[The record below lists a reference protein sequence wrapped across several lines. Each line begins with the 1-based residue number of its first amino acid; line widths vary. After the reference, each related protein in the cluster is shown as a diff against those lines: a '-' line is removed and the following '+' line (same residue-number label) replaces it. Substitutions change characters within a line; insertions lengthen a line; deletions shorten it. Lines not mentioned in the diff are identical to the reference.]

1 MEYHWSGTKSINT
14 KNKKKMKKFYL
25 ANGKEVQLGDT
36 IYKVEEINHPV
47 FGKGKVVEHILVTKE
62 VLPKLIE
69 AGVLTVKKGADKPVV
84 LPSNLGADDAEVSM
98 DLEFYVQKIA
108 DRLGWKIEK
117 VYNYLNS
124 VDTILPAAAFSMVL
138 REVAIELDKKYEDH
152 IEKSPE
158 IYVISMLD
166 GRITKANKAH
176 IKNYRNFAAFR
187 SIEDAKIACRIT
199 RDILKEMFKSGK

>member
-1 MEYHWSGTKSINT
+1 MEKI
-14 KNKKKMKKFYL
+14 YL
-25 ANGKEVQLGDT
+25 TNGKEVQIGDT
-36 IYKVEEINHPV
+36 LAKVSKVKDPF
-47 FGKGKVVEHILVTKE
+47 FGKSTIVQHIVVTKDILPELLKAGIVTTTKPAKSVVETE
-62 VLPKLIE
+62 VPME
-69 AGVLTVKKGADKPVV
+69 
-84 LPSNLGADDAEVSM
+84 
-98 DLEFYVQKIA
+98 LEYYIQKIA
-108 DRLGWKIEK
+108 ERLGWKIEK

-124 VDTILPAAAFSMVL
+124 VDAILPAAAFSMVL
-138 REVAIELDKKYEDH
+138 REIAIELDKKYKDH

-187 SIEDAKIACRIT
+187 SVSDAKIACKIT

>member
-1 MEYHWSGTKSINT
+1 MEKI
-14 KNKKKMKKFYL
+14 YL
-25 ANGKEVQLGDT
+25 TNGKEVQIGDT
-36 IYKVEEINHPV
+36 LVKVSKVISPL
-47 FGKGKVVEHILVTKE
+47 FGGAVVQHIVVTE
-62 VLPKLIE
+62 DTLPKLLE
-69 AGVLTVKKGADKPVV
+69 DGTVTTTNPTKSKSTVVESEVLMELD
-84 LPSNLGADDAEVSM
+84 
-98 DLEFYVQKIA
+98 YYIQKIA
-108 DRLGWKIEK
+108 EKLGWKMEK

-124 VDTILPAAAFSMVL
+124 VDSILPAAAFSMVL
-138 REVAIELDKKYEDH
+138 REVAIELDKKYEGH

-187 SIEDAKIACRIT
+187 SISDAKIACKIT

>member
-1 MEYHWSGTKSINT
+1 MEKI
-14 KNKKKMKKFYL
+14 YL
-25 ANGKEVQLGDT
+25 TNGKEVQIGDT
-36 IYKVEEINHPV
+36 LTKASKVIGPF
-47 FGKGKVVEHILVTKE
+47 FGESTVVQHIVVTKGI
-62 VLPKLIE
+62 LPKLLE
-69 AGVLTVKKGADKPVV
+69 AGIVTTTKPAKSAVV
-84 LPSNLGADDAEVSM
+84 ESEVPM
-98 DLEFYVQKIA
+98 ELEYYIQKIA
-108 DRLGWKIEK
+108 EKLGWKIEK

-124 VDTILPAAAFSMVL
+124 ADTILPAAAFSMVL

-166 GRITKANKAH
+166 GRITKVNKAY

-187 SIEDAKIACRIT
+187 TIEDAKIACRIT

>member
-36 IYKVEEINHPV
+36 IYKVEKIDHPV

-69 AGVLTVKKGADKPVV
+69 SGVLTVKKDADKPALPV
-84 LPSNLGADDAEVSM
+84 LKDGEVPM

-187 SIEDAKIACRIT
+187 SIEDAKIACRIA

>member
-1 MEYHWSGTKSINT
+1 MVRRVLIL
-14 KNKKKMKKFYL
+14 NKKKMEKIYL
-25 ANGKEVQLGDT
+25 TNGKEVQIGDT
-36 IYKVEEINHPV
+36 LTKVSKV
-47 FGKGKVVEHILVTKE
+47 KDSSFGKGIVAQHIIVTKDI
-62 VLPKLIE
+62 LPKLLE
-69 AGVLTVKKGADKPVV
+69 AGIVTTTKPVKSAV
-84 LPSNLGADDAEVSM
+84 VESEVPM
-98 DLEFYVQKIA
+98 ELEYYIQKIA
-108 DRLGWKIEK
+108 ERLGWKMEK

-124 VDTILPAAAFSMVL
+124 VDSILPAAAFSMVL

-176 IKNYRNFAAFR
+176 IKNYKNFAAFR
-187 SIEDAKIACRIT
+187 SMSNAKIACKIT

>member
-47 FGKGKVVEHILVTKE
+47 FGKDKVVEHILVTKE

-69 AGVLTVKKGADKPVV
+69 AGVLTVKKGADKPTLPV
-84 LPSNLGADDAEVSM
+84 LKDGEVSM

-108 DRLGWKIEK
+108 DRLGWKIER

-187 SIEDAKIACRIT
+187 SIENAKIACRIT
-199 RDILKEMFKSGK
+199 RDILKEMFKSDK

>member
-1 MEYHWSGTKSINT
+1 MEKI
-14 KNKKKMKKFYL
+14 YL
-25 ANGKEVQLGDT
+25 TNGKEVQIGDT
-36 IYKVEEINHPV
+36 LTKVS
-47 FGKGKVVEHILVTKE
+47 KVVGPFFGEGAVVQHIVVTKDI
-62 VLPKLIE
+62 LPKLLE
-69 AGVLTVKKGADKPVV
+69 AGIVTTTKPAKSAVV
-84 LPSNLGADDAEVSM
+84 ESEVPM
-98 DLEFYVQKIA
+98 ELEYYIQKIA
-108 DRLGWKIEK
+108 EKLGWKIEK

-176 IKNYRNFAAFR
+176 INNYRNFAAFR
-187 SIEDAKIACRIT
+187 SISDAKIACKIT
-199 RDILKEMFKSGK
+199 RDVLKEMFKSGK

>member
-1 MEYHWSGTKSINT
+1 MEKI
-14 KNKKKMKKFYL
+14 YL
-25 ANGKEVQLGDT
+25 TNGKEVQIGDT
-36 IYKVEEINHPV
+36 LTKVSKVKDPF
-47 FGKGKVVEHILVTKE
+47 FGKGTIVQHVIVTMGI
-62 VLPKLIE
+62 LPKLLE
-69 AGVLTVKKGADKPVV
+69 AGIITTKPAKSVV
-84 LPSNLGADDAEVSM
+84 ETKVPME
-98 DLEFYVQKIA
+98 LEYYIQKIA
-108 DRLGWKIEK
+108 EKLGWKVEK

-138 REVAIELDKKYEDH
+138 REIAIELDKKYEDH

-187 SIEDAKIACRIT
+187 SVSDAKIACSIV

>member
-1 MEYHWSGTKSINT
+1 MEKI
-14 KNKKKMKKFYL
+14 YL
-25 ANGKEVQLGDT
+25 TNGKEVQIGDT
-36 IYKVEEINHPV
+36 LVKVSKVKGPF
-47 FGKGKVVEHILVTKE
+47 FGKDIVAQHIVVTKGI
-62 VLPKLIE
+62 LPKLLE
-69 AGVLTVKKGADKPVV
+69 AGIVTTTKPAKSVV
-84 LPSNLGADDAEVSM
+84 ETKVPME
-98 DLEFYVQKIA
+98 LEYYIQKIA
-108 DRLGWKIEK
+108 DKLGWKVEK

-124 VDTILPAAAFSMVL
+124 VDAILPAAAFSMVL

-187 SIEDAKIACRIT
+187 SISDAKIACKIT

>member
-1 MEYHWSGTKSINT
+1 MEKIYLKNGKKVQIGDTLTKVSKVVDSFFGGAVVQHIVVTEDILPRLLELGIVTTTNPTKST
-14 KNKKKMKKFYL
+14 
-25 ANGKEVQLGDT
+25 
-36 IYKVEEINHPV
+36 
-47 FGKGKVVEHILVTKE
+47 VVESE
-62 VLPKLIE
+62 VPME
-69 AGVLTVKKGADKPVV
+69 
-84 LPSNLGADDAEVSM
+84 
-98 DLEFYVQKIA
+98 LEYYIQKIA
-108 DRLGWKIEK
+108 KKLGWKMEK

-124 VDTILPAAAFSMVL
+124 VDSILPTAAFSMVF

-187 SIEDAKIACRIT
+187 TIEDAKIACRIT